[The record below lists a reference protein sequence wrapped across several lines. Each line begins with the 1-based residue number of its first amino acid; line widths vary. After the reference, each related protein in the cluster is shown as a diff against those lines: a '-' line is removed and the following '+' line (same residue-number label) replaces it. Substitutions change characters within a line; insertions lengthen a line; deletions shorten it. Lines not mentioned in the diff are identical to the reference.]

1 MNTDTIVMHYIR
13 PTPDGNTTMTLCGC
27 RIITDYQATAEAK
40 STGNWVTCPMCELAK
55 TLEDMGLETETPEPE
70 PVHRRMKPRRPT
82 GWTQP
87 AMF

>member
-13 PTPDGNTTMTLCGC
+13 PTPDGNMTMTLCGC

-55 TLEDMGLETETPEPE
+55 TLEDMGLETKTPEPE
-70 PVHRRMKPRRPT
+70 PVHRHRKPRRPT